1 MLVMIV
7 LRTARFAML
16 MVVHNASRHFPS
28 IMDSVLH
35 ALMDMCMILMRQC
48 AKAVNN
54 PVAHAP
60 SFQTTVLL
68 VKQDITCWM
77 VLV

>member
-1 MLVMIV
+1 
-7 LRTARFAML
+7 
-16 MVVHNASRHFPS
+16 
-28 IMDSVLH
+28 
-35 ALMDMCMILMRQC
+35 MILMRQC

-77 VLV
+77 VLVSVIVLLVISNLLESAHNVRITVTNVRLLLTVLSVWMDMY